1 MHWRLVPVFLS
12 SIGLAGCKAC
22 LVSCIDPSLPVPSP
36 GDSSKED
43 SGDSSDSAE
52 DSTES
57 SPPIDTSPEPPCDVP
72 EVEPNGLSSA
82 QDLPLEQWSCGV
94 FAAYLDVDGFTFD
107 VPDAGWVRLNV
118 RATAIGS
125 AADVSVNFGEPDGD
139 YGAIVGGSYSS
150 SDPLLVFYTDK
161 ARTFEAYLSEAYYG
175 YGDNYTWEMLASTV
189 KPPVTWTVDEIEP
202 NDDKTEAMAMAS
214 GDVMYGTISEGSDF
228 DWIKISIPDD
238 AKHNVSVKVIASR
251 EGAPTDLRA
260 LAYDPSG
267 VFAKSASSGENTYD
281 RDPWMEFTT
290 DEAGDWTVLLR
301 EEFAKGSPIYWYTV
315 AVTVTDAPEED
326 TAAGDTASAFTGSGS
341 SGRR

>member
-1 MHWRLVPVFLS
+1 MNLRLCSLVLLAL
-12 SIGLAGCKAC
+12 GLPGCKSC
-22 LVSCIDPSLPVPSP
+22 FISCIDPGVPNP
-36 GDSSKED
+36 PHPDTSKDD

-57 SPPIDTSPEPPCDVP
+57 SPPVDTSPEPPCAVP
-72 EVEPNGLSSA
+72 EVEPNGLSDP
-82 QDLPLEQWSCGV
+82 QELPLEQWACGV
-94 FAAYLDVDGFTFD
+94 FDVYLDVDGFTFD

-125 AADVSVNFGEPDGD
+125 AADVSVNLGEPGGD

-150 SDPLLVFYTDK
+150 SDPFLVFYTDK
-161 ARTFEAYLSEAYYG
+161 ARTFDAYLSEAYYG
-175 YGDNYTWEMLASTV
+175 YGENYTWEMLASTE
-189 KPPVTWTVDEIEP
+189 KPPVTWTMDEVEP
-202 NDDKTEAMAMAS
+202 NDSKTEAMAMAS

-238 AKHNVSVKVIASR
+238 AKHDVSVKVTASR

-267 VFAKSASSGENTYD
+267 VFAKAASSGENTYD
-281 RDPWMEFTT
+281 RDPWLEFTT

-301 EEFAKGSPIYWYTV
+301 EEYEKGSPIYWYTV
-315 AVTVTDAPEED
+315 AVTVTDAPAED
-326 TAAGDTASAFTGSGS
+326 TGSAFAGEGA
-341 SGRR
+341 GARR